1 MDFTENKDGK
11 GGKEEVGDDRYDSLR
26 DDNPLELALGETLP
40 WHLIIPGLIEM
51 WSALKNP
58 YEAYDDVAYNQDDHS
73 YL

>member
-1 MDFTENKDGK
+1 MRF
-11 GGKEEVGDDRYDSLR
+11 EVSRAALTSLR

-58 YEAYDDVAYNQDDHS
+58 YEAYDDVAYN
-73 YL
+73 